1 MSSTTTSQSP
11 TPAAT
16 GEPRAAASPA
26 RAFLAVLWRDLYVTG
41 RELPVFLAQVVLQPL
56 FLLFVF
62 GKVLTDLGFAQA
74 GYTRVL
80 FPGILAL
87 TAVVTGLQSTAF
99 PLVIDFSFTKEI
111 EDRLLAPLPVGMV
124 AVEKVVFASLR
135 ALLAALVMLP
145 VGVWILGSIPWR
157 AGALPLFVTV
167 LVLGC
172 LVGSCL
178 GMIMGTAVPPN
189 RINVMFA
196 LILTPLLFTGASQ
209 YPWVSLDHLP
219 WFQVVTALNPLTYV
233 SEGMRAAMV
242 PDVPHIRPWI
252 SVLVLTV
259 TIVVSLAV
267 GIRLFLR
274 RAID

>member
-1 MSSTTTSQSP
+1 MSTATSP
-11 TPAAT
+11 TPTAT
-16 GEPRAAASPA
+16 AGPRRPAASPG

-62 GKVLTDLGFAQA
+62 GKVLSDLGFTQA
-74 GYTRVL
+74 GYARVL

-87 TAVVTGLQSTAF
+87 TATVTGLQSTAF

-145 VGVWILGSIPWR
+145 IGVWVLGSIPWR
-157 AGALPLFVTV
+157 SSGLPLFATV
-167 LVLGC
+167 LLLGC

-209 YPWVSLDHLP
+209 YPWASLEHLR
-219 WFQVVTALNPLTYV
+219 WFQVVTACNPLTYV

-242 PDVPHIRPWI
+242 PDVPHIRPWV
-252 SVLVLTV
+252 SVLVLVV
-259 TIVVSLAV
+259 TIVASLAI

-274 RAID
+274 RAVD